1 MPTVTSKT
9 REEFNEKEMNKR
21 SMKKEKPTDKPM
33 ASSGLKSYR
42 YKGRYG
48 HIMIGAKDHDDALN
62 EAKRSTRDPVGHEH
76 LEMWDEGQGKYG
88 PLSK

>member
-1 MPTVTSKT
+1 MPTVTSAN
-9 REEFNEKEMNKR
+9 REEFNNKEISKR
-21 SMKKEKPTDKPM
+21 TAKKEKPSDKPM

-48 HIMIGAKDHDDALN
+48 HIMIGAKDHNDALN

-76 LEMWDEGQGKYG
+76 LEMWDESSGKYS